1 MYNTLCI
8 EYSQQQNGDPGEI
21 RTPDIEGRSFML
33 YPAELRGHKLGAT
46 GRTRTDKADA
56 DRF

>member
-33 YPAELRGHKLGAT
+33 YPAELRGH
-46 GRTRTDKADA
+46 
-56 DRF
+56 